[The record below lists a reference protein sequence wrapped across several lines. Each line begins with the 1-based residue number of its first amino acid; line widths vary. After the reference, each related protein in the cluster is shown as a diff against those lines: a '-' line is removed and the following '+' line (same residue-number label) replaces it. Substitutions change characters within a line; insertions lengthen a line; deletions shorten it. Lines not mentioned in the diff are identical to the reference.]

1 MRTAIG
7 LAAAGLLLASCAAQ
21 VAGSPQSSATDELV
35 LRTASAVQV
44 WDAKGALVHE
54 MSRAVTSPDG
64 SVYYALEGSS
74 PTTLR
79 WTDAKTDRPIT
90 QLTLPGAYAFASE
103 TGPAPT
109 GFSPNGRWLVLVGDT
124 GAKSSFAIV
133 DTSLVRLAAY
143 AEVPG
148 PFTYDAISDDGTSL
162 YLIEKITPERAREL
176 PGVNATYGYRVR
188 VYDVPAGKMSETL
201 VVDVKL
207 AAATDANNAE
217 TRVDGIMSGI
227 YQSSVP
233 SRDGRWN
240 FSFYYNPARGPFIH
254 VLHLDSRSA
263 FCILDLPIVSGG
275 SEKRLGWS
283 LALTPSGKTL
293 YAVNGPLGLVSMIDA
308 ATLKVGLTATVA
320 GLPVSTTTTESA
332 ASATVS
338 QDARKLYFT
347 ADRGVALVD
356 TSDLSLRGL
365 FLSDRVITSVSLS
378 QDGHRLYA
386 LSADGM
392 VWMIDATTG
401 RELGQIP
408 TPGAIALLRVAARQP
423 DPERPAALWP

>member
-1 MRTAIG
+1 MRRAIG
-7 LAAAGLLLASCAAQ
+7 LAAGALLLASCAAQ
-21 VAGSPQSSATDELV
+21 VSGPPQEASSDEVV
-35 LRTASAVQV
+35 LRTSSAVQV
-44 WDAKGALVHE
+44 WNAQGNLVR
-54 MSRAVTSPDG
+54 SLGRAVASPDG
-64 SVYYALEGSS
+64 TVHYALEGSA

-79 WTDAKTDRPIT
+79 WTNAKTGRAIT
-90 QLTLPGAYAFASE
+90 QLTLPGAYAFANE
-103 TGPAPT
+103 AGPAPT
-109 GFSPNGRWLVLVGDT
+109 GFSPNGRWLVLVGDE

-133 DTSLVRLAAY
+133 DTSLVKLAAF

-162 YLIEKITPERAREL
+162 YLIERITPEAARQL

-207 AAATDANNAE
+207 AAQTDGNNAE
-217 TRVDGIMSGI
+217 TRLDGIMSGI

-240 FSFYYNPARGPFIH
+240 FSFYYNPSRGPFIH

-263 FCILDLPIVSGG
+263 FCILDLPLVSGG

-293 YAVNGPLGLVSMIDA
+293 YAVNGPLGLVSVIDA
-308 ATLKVGLTATVA
+308 ATLKVGRTATVS
-320 GLPVSTTTTESA
+320 GLPRAAATIESA
-332 ASATVS
+332 STSALS
-338 QDARKLYFT
+338 HDARKLYFT

-356 TSDLSLRGL
+356 TSDFSLRGL
-365 FLSDRVITSVSLS
+365 FLGDRAITSISLS

-386 LSADGM
+386 LSADGT
-392 VWMIDATTG
+392 VWMLDATTG
-401 RELGQIP
+401 RQLGQIQ
-408 TPGAIALLRVAARQP
+408 TQGAVALLSVGAR
-423 DPERPAALWP
+423 

>member
-1 MRTAIG
+1 MRTTIG
-7 LAAAGLLLASCAAQ
+7 LAAGALLLASCAAQ
-21 VAGSPQSSATDELV
+21 VSGPPESATDELV
-35 LRTASAVQV
+35 LRTSSAVQV
-44 WDAKGALVHE
+44 WNAKGALVRSL
-54 MSRAVTSPDG
+54 SRAVASPDG
-64 SVYYALEGSS
+64 SVYFALEGSS

-79 WTDAKTDRPIT
+79 WTDAKTGHAIT
-90 QLTLPGAYAFASE
+90 QLSLAGAYAFAGE
-103 TGPAPT
+103 AGPAPA

-124 GAKSSFAIV
+124 GAKSSFAII
-133 DTSLVRLAAY
+133 DTSLVKLAAF

-162 YLIEKITPERAREL
+162 YLIEKITPEAARAL
-176 PGVNATYGYRVR
+176 PGVNAAYGYRVR
-188 VYDVPAGKMSETL
+188 VYDVPAGKISETL

-207 AAATDANNAE
+207 AAQTDGNNAE
-217 TRVDGIMSGI
+217 TRIDGIMNGI

-240 FSFYYNPARGPFIH
+240 FSFYYNPSRGPFIH

-263 FCILDLPIVSGG
+263 FCILDLPLVSGG
-275 SEKRLGWS
+275 YEKRLGWS

-293 YAVNGPLGLVSMIDA
+293 YAVNGPLGLVSVIDA
-308 ATLKVGLTATVA
+308 TTLKVGRTATVA
-320 GLPVSTTTTESA
+320 GLPVPATMVETPS
-332 ASATVS
+332 SATLS

-356 TSDLSLRGL
+356 TTDFSLRGL
-365 FLSDRVITSVSLS
+365 FLGDRVITSVSLS
-378 QDGHRLYA
+378 QDGRRLYA

-401 RELGQIP
+401 RPLGQIP
-408 TPGAIALLRVAARQP
+408 TQGAVALLRVGSH
-423 DPERPAALWP
+423 